1 MARSAERAARRAADS
16 GSGPTTQHEISRLP
30 AAKNGFALFGEVLL
44 VGLLMI
50 VVSLPILTF
59 PIALA
64 AGSRHLRRFLAA
76 EGSGLALFWSD
87 VRAGLVGAL
96 GVGAATAA
104 LVLVLILDI
113 DMASSGYLPGGA
125 VVMAFGY
132 GGLAVLAVVLFTM
145 AAQWTPESTWR
156 AALRGVPA
164 HLRADPVG
172 AGYLLATGVFAVVV
186 TWQLAPLV
194 VPALGCIAFAIV
206 AIPERPRGRRA
217 LPTESHR

>member
-1 MARSAERAARRAADS
+1 MARSRERAARRAADS

-64 AGSRHLRRFLAA
+64 AGTRHLRRFLAA
-76 EGSGLALFWSD
+76 EDSALALFWSD

-104 LVLVLILDI
+104 LVLVLVLDI
-113 DMASSGYLPGGA
+113 DMASSGFLPGGS

-132 GGLAVLAVVLFTM
+132 AGLGVIAVVLFTM
-145 AAQWTPESTWR
+145 AARWTPESTWR
-156 AALRGVPA
+156 SVLRGVPA

-172 AGYLLATGVFAVVV
+172 AGYLLATAVFAVVV

-206 AIPERPRGRRA
+206 AVPERPRRHRA
-217 LPTESHR
+217 VPSESHR